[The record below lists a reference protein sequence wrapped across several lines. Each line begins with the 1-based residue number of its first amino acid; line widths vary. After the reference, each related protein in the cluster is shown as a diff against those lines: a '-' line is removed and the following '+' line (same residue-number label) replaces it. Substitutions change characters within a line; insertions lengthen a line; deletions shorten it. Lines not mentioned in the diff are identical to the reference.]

1 METRTTPSSF
11 THETNNKLIKGSH
24 LNIKGN
30 NNEIIGD
37 FNTITGNYCRISGC
51 HNRLI
56 GNHNRMFGSMNMI
69 YGCSNIIDGDGNSVE
84 IGQDNEL
91 NGFNNIKVSNRLL
104 RERDPSPD
112 DGENDD
118 PSTETLIN
126 VPSLGWS
133 IPVDRNRIP
142 RSARQITNPSRPIRS
157 NQTPSVSTLKYPTEQ
172 DIKQDQKATKEDPVC
187 AICNYNK
194 STWAAIPC
202 GHLSYCAGCA
212 STICK
217 THIENGECVQCS
229 LCRKQVRQMQ
239 RVFIS

>member
-24 LNIKGN
+24 LNIIGN
-30 NNEIIGD
+30 TNEIIGD

-126 VPSLGWS
+126 VPSL
-133 IPVDRNRIP
+133 II
-142 RSARQITNPSRPIRS
+142 
-157 NQTPSVSTLKYPTEQ
+157 
-172 DIKQDQKATKEDPVC
+172 
-187 AICNYNK
+187 AIFFTVILVVK
-194 STWAAIPC
+194 V
-202 GHLSYCAGCA
+202 LF
-212 STICK
+212 
-217 THIENGECVQCS
+217 
-229 LCRKQVRQMQ
+229 L
-239 RVFIS
+239 